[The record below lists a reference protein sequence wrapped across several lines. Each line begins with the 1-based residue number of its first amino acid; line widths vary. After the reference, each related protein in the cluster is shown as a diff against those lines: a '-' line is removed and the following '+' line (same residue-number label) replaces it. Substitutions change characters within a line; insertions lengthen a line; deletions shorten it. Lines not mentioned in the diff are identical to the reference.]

1 MASPSVH
8 PQQTYADGSLFKVAF
23 SPPFFLRISSTSLF
37 VHIPAAFGKREHAF
51 IGCNTYTDLEMVL
64 CWISAYEHVLGVSL
78 QSPD

>member
-8 PQQTYADGSLFKVAF
+8 PQQTYADGSLFKVEF
-23 SPPFFLRISSTSLF
+23 FFFLRISSTSLF

-51 IGCNTYTDLEMVL
+51 IGCNTYTDLEIVL
-64 CWISAYEHVLGVSL
+64 FWISAYEHVLGGSL